1 MSSFLFVKLSA
12 LYFVYFALLG
22 VMAPYLSLYLQ
33 SEGYGLFEIGQLLS
47 ILMITKMIAP
57 MIWGGLADKY
67 NKSVIL
73 VRIGSL
79 MTLMCY
85 VGFFW
90 AHTFWSIAVV
100 IILFS
105 FFWNAILP
113 QIEVLTLYN
122 LSENRNRYSRIRLW
136 GSIGFICSVILCGWL
151 FEALNVSLFPYVLL
165 VLITLILVV
174 SLLRFNEVSVKSS
187 KKEHGPLFKEQLSK
201 SWVILFFVVC
211 FLLQVSHGAY
221 YTYFSIYLS
230 SLDYSKT
237 QIGWLWALG
246 VMAEVIVFVIM
257 HRWLKRSSIVNIM
270 LLSLLLTI
278 VRWAVTAYYADSMI
292 LITVMQCLHAFSF
305 GAMHVAAIQFVHSNF
320 EQHNQGRAQALY
332 SSMGFGA
339 GGAVGAYLSAYIV
352 EGAGY
357 TSAFMMSSLI
367 GVLAFVFVLLMKY
380 QLKQRTL

>member
-1 MSSFLFVKLSA
+1 
-12 LYFVYFALLG
+12 
-22 VMAPYLSLYLQ
+22 

-174 SLLRFNEVSVKSS
+174 SLLRFNEVCVKSS

-257 HRWLKRSSIVNIM
+257 HRWLKRSS
-270 LLSLLLTI
+270 
-278 VRWAVTAYYADSMI
+278 
-292 LITVMQCLHAFSF
+292 
-305 GAMHVAAIQFVHSNF
+305 
-320 EQHNQGRAQALY
+320 
-332 SSMGFGA
+332 
-339 GGAVGAYLSAYIV
+339 
-352 EGAGY
+352 
-357 TSAFMMSSLI
+357 
-367 GVLAFVFVLLMKY
+367 
-380 QLKQRTL
+380 